1 MDEEY
6 NDSFYPFIDYITE
19 SVSDIE
25 LEEDDTL
32 PLYREI
38 AWDFKNEHPL
48 IINNEFKIV
57 EENEAICV
65 WIWHAI
71 KTFRYYYSI
80 YSWDY
85 ESRET
90 PYYLMID
97 QLSGKGQITVKYW
110 TTNCEVG
117 NRIQAGVNLSPN
129 ATTYLDSKT
138 LALVSTTYGGKQ
150 APKNREQID
159 IYKYGFISHGRI
171 LTQND
176 IASFCKKELGELLVR
191 TEIRNGVEISPMPHE
206 GLVRTKEVHLILGT
220 KLDEP
225 SQEKQIKDNLR
236 TKLSACSPDTFN
248 YRIFIEYNKA

>member
-1 MDEEY
+1 M
-6 NDSFYPFIDYITE
+6 
-19 SVSDIE
+19 
-25 LEEDDTL
+25 
-32 PLYREI
+32 
-38 AWDFKNEHPL
+38 
-48 IINNEFKIV
+48 
-57 EENEAICV
+57 
-65 WIWHAI
+65 
-71 KTFRYYYSI
+71 I
-80 YSWDY
+80 Y
-85 ESRET
+85 
-90 PYYLMID
+90 
-97 QLSGKGQITVKYW
+97 
-110 TTNCEVG
+110 CE
-117 NRIQAGVNLSPN
+117 NRIQ
-129 ATTYLDSKT
+129 
-138 LALVSTTYGGKQ
+138 
-150 APKNREQID
+150 D